1 MIYPMKCS
9 SDFWKA
15 EAFLIPVKPLD
26 LPPPEALYDYRHDWW
41 IWLDQSEEL
50 NKRAALREAIP

>member
-1 MIYPMKCS
+1 MQIS
-9 SDFWKA
+9 HSDFWK
-15 EAFLIPVKPLD
+15 EGAFLIPDKVPD